1 MRRLVFDCP
10 LVGRFVAE
18 RARCGYNPGL
28 DTTIGVVEDYET
40 PDGSASRALGGV
52 IYTNHTGAS
61 CWAHVAGRHERW
73 ITHDMLAVAFH
84 YPFVQLG
91 YRRLYGLVEQAN
103 EHALKFDLR
112 LGFRVEAVLP
122 DMFVSGPGVV
132 VTMTR
137 DECPWLRL
145 RLRTVRG

>member
-1 MRRLVFDCP
+1 
-10 LVGRFVAE
+10 
-18 RARCGYNPGL
+18 
-28 DTTIGVVEDYET
+28 
-40 PDGSASRALGGV
+40 
-52 IYTNHTGAS
+52 
-61 CWAHVAGRHERW
+61 
-73 ITHDMLAVAFH
+73 
-84 YPFVQLG
+84 
-91 YRRLYGLVEQAN
+91 VEQAN